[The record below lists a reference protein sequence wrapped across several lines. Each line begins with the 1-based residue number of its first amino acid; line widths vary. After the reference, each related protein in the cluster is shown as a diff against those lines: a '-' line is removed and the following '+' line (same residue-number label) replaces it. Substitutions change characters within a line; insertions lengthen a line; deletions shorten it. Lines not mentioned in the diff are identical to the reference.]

1 MEKARTVK
9 QDEIQQRPLLR
20 DILERAKGGAP
31 SVLTYDGVTVAVVP
45 VEDITSTFSE
55 EELREFL
62 LGWAEAEEPEELLT
76 KEEAL
81 KLARERWSTHFT
93 V

>member
-20 DILERAKGGAP
+20 DILERAKGGVP

-81 KLARERWSTHFT
+81 KLARARWSTHFT
-93 V
+93 A